1 MKHTLRSTSCWL
13 LLVSIL
19 LIAILPATSAEPAR
33 SWTDSGSGFSAGSLG
48 NAGQNLYVNRRGEL
62 ETIRRYDLDDNG
74 HVDLLYNSTHDWW
87 HPLPISVATATEAG
101 AVKVTHL
108 QVEGSQRIIVDD
120 LNRDGFPDLVIAP
133 NRQNLQHGRTQIA
146 IAWGG
151 EDGWS
156 HRRLTRQLPVNG
168 LTQIAVADLDGDG
181 WSDIISLN
189 STGWLHGQPEGRIVR
204 VYWGAAD
211 GFLLNRYYDL
221 GIPDAIDLT
230 TVTFGGTAQ
239 AAVLTREGALHLLT
253 AQLKG
258 ENRSLEIK
266 TTVRLPAVDPTC
278 LLWQPQAGADCRL
291 WIGTKGDV
299 LLSYHPQHG
308 VASLPAAPA
317 THLAQGRLD
326 ADAWPD
332 LVLTNLK
339 LTNLKLA
346 KAMGG
351 EAVGAAAGAES
362 TVTIL
367 WGAKDGYDPARRLDL
382 NIPQAISSAV
392 ADLDGDGHADLL
404 VAIHQGD
411 VDMDADSRIYRGD
424 GTRTLSG
431 QFERVPTQG
440 ARDIALAAHPAGHTV
455 AFFANSLQGML
466 GEAVPLRLFWG
477 SEDGFDPER
486 MSEIP
491 MRSGYKSSVSD
502 LNNDGHLDLITINSG
517 HAGPEAAALDLELG
531 AHIYWG
537 GSDGAVGGFGPNRFD
552 LARRTILREP
562 NLGSINV
569 ADLNRDGY
577 LDLVLGAFEGGDGQS
592 NLVIYYG
599 SADGF
604 LPAGRVAVPVPSY
617 SIGALIAD
625 FNGDGWLDITVAS
638 LNSDQVITHWGGPE
652 GFSAD
657 RRHTL
662 STPAPLEVEAADLD
676 GDGYLDLLVG
686 SYYDRVSKRHDTGTT
701 IFWGSAEGWRESNA
715 QWLPGMTP
723 IGLAVADLD
732 GDGHLDIVSPHYHGE
747 LSRERLPCYIFWGS
761 ENGYNPLNRTALIV
775 DSSDDVMIADFNGDG
790 RLDLAFS
797 AHSSD
802 YGHLTNS
809 PIYFNDGARFRNPEV
824 QFLPTRG
831 PHWMWVQDLGNI
843 RHRRYEENF
852 TSRTFQWD
860 SVASTG
866 HIEADAATPHGSRL
880 AIEIRS
886 AANEKA
892 LAAATWHET
901 SDGNFMVGESDR
913 ALQYRLTLHSANGDA
928 HPLVRKVR
936 VKLP

>member
-1 MKHTLRSTSCWL
+1 MPSLLAPNCLRQQT
-13 LLVSIL
+13 L
-19 LIAILPATSAEPAR
+19 LIAALACFGIQPIPAARIAEWHHA
-33 SWTDSGSGFSAGSLG
+33 SFQEFSSGTLG
-48 NAGQNLYVNRRGEL
+48 NAGQNLYVSHDGRVQ
-62 ETIRRYDLDDNG
+62 TIRRYDLDDNG
-74 HVDLLYNSTHDWW
+74 HIDLLYNSTHDWY
-87 HPLPISVATATEAG
+87 HPLPISVATAKPAST
-101 AVKVTHL
+101 VTVSHL

-204 VYWGAAD
+204 VYWGAAG
-211 GFLLNRYYDL
+211 GFLLNRYHDL

-230 TVTFGGTAQ
+230 TVAFGGNVQTA
-239 AAVLTREGALHLLT
+239 VVTREGALHLLT
-253 AQLKG
+253 ARGEG

-266 TTVRLPAVDPTC
+266 TTVQLPAKNPTC
-278 LLWQPQAGADCRL
+278 LLWQPTAGTDGLL
-291 WIGTKGDV
+291 WIGTKENV
-299 LLSYHPQHG
+299 LLSYHPQRG
-308 VASLPAAPA
+308 IASLPAAPA

-326 ADAWPD
+326 DDQWPD

-339 LTNLKLA
+339 LGQ
-346 KAMGG
+346 AMGG
-351 EAVGAAAGAES
+351 EAVGAATGAMS
-362 TVTIL
+362 AVTIL
-367 WGAKDGYDPARRLDL
+367 WGSESGYDHARRLDL
-382 NIPQAISSAV
+382 AIPQAISTAV
-392 ADLDGDGHADLL
+392 GDLDNDGYAELL
-404 VAIHQGD
+404 VAVHQGD
-411 VDMDADSRIYRGD
+411 VDMDAASRIYRGD
-424 GTRTLSG
+424 GTRTISEI
-431 QFERVPTQG
+431 FDPVPTQG
-440 ARDIALAAHPAGHTV
+440 ARDIALAVHPDGHNV

-477 SEDGFDPER
+477 SANGFKPER

-502 LNNDGHLDLITINSG
+502 LNNNGHLDLITINSG
-517 HAGPEAAALDLELG
+517 HAGPDAAALDPELG
-531 AHIYWG
+531 VHIYWG
-537 GSDGAVGGFGPNRFD
+537 GPEGAVAGLGPNRFD
-552 LARRTILREP
+552 LARRQILREP
-562 NLGSINV
+562 DLGSINV

-577 LDLVLGAFEGGDGQS
+577 LDLVLGAFESRDGGS

-604 LPAGRVAVPVPSY
+604 LPANRVAIPVPSY
-617 SIGALIAD
+617 SIGCLIAD

-638 LNSDQVITHWGGPE
+638 LNSDQVITHWGGPD

-662 STPAPLEVEAADLD
+662 STPAPIEVEAADLD

-686 SYYDRVSKRHDTGTT
+686 SYYDRVAKRHDTGTT
-701 IFWGSAEGWRESNA
+701 IFWGSANGWRESNA

-747 LSRERLPCYIFWGS
+747 LSRERLPCYIYWGS
-761 ENGYNPLNRTALIV
+761 AEGYNPLNRTALIV
-775 DSSDDVMIADFNGDG
+775 DSADDVMIADFNGDG
-790 RLDLAFS
+790 LPDLAFS
-797 AHSSD
+797 SHSTD
-802 YGHLTNS
+802 FGHLTQS
-809 PIYFNDGARFRNPEV
+809 PIYFNDGQRFANPAV
-824 QFLPTRG
+824 QYLPTRG

-843 RHRRYEENF
+843 YDRSHREQYVSPILHWHQ
-852 TSRTFQWD
+852 TATDGQII
-860 SVASTG
+860 VTAT
-866 HIEADAATPHGSRL
+866 TPHHSQL
-880 AIEIRS
+880 KVEVRS
-886 AANEKA
+886 AETPDA
-892 LAAATWHET
+892 LATAPWRA
-901 SDGNFMVGESDR
+901 VRSDR
-913 ALQYRLTLHSANGDA
+913 FPTRSVDRVMQYRLVLLSANGDA
-928 HPLVRKVR
+928 YPVVDKVSLTLR
-936 VKLP
+936 